1 MPETPKRNIVM
12 MGAPG
17 SGKGTQSA
25 VLSEKLGIN
34 AFSMGDILR
43 NVARGEDKEARKV
56 KALIDKGNMVPDK
69 LAIRLMEKELFKPEN
84 QNGFILDGF
93 PRELSQAKALDK
105 ALNSR
110 KYVKYRL
117 QIDLVL
123 LLQVPDDYVIDR
135 IIGRYACAECHTLY
149 HEKFKQPHVFGICDV
164 CGGKEFT
171 RRADDT
177 FETVVSRLRLFRRV
191 TAPVIPY
198 YEMKGLLV
206 CVDGTGP
213 IDVVSEKIR
222 KIVGY

>member
-1 MPETPKRNIVM
+1 MPELLKRNIVM

-25 VLSEKLGIN
+25 ILSEKLGIN
-34 AFSMGDILR
+34 SFSMGDILR
-43 NVARGEDKEARKV
+43 GVAKGTSEEAKLV
-56 KALIDKGNMVPDK
+56 KSLIDKGNMVPDK
-69 LAIRLMEKELFKPEN
+69 LAVRLMEEELFKPEN
-84 QNGFILDGF
+84 EHGYILDGF
-93 PRELSQAKALDK
+93 PRELSQAEALNE
-105 ALNSR
+105 ALNSE
-110 KYVKYRL
+110 KYAQYHMN
-117 QIDLVL
+117 IDLVL

-135 IIGRYACAECHTLY
+135 IIGRYQCAQCKTLY
-149 HEKFKQPHVFGICDV
+149 HEKFKHPHVYGICDV

-177 FETVVSRLRLFRRV
+177 YETVVSRLRTFRRV

-198 YEMKGLLV
+198 YESKGLLV

>member
-1 MPETPKRNIVM
+1 MVMALKRHIVM

-25 VLSEKLGIN
+25 ILSEKLGIK

-43 NVARGEDKEARKV
+43 NVAKGTSSEAQEV
-56 KALIDKGNMVPDK
+56 KKLIDKGEMVPNK
-69 LAIRLMEKELFKPEN
+69 LAVRLMEAELLKPEN
-84 QNGFILDGF
+84 ADGYILDGF
-93 PRELSQAKALDK
+93 PRELPQAKVLDK
-105 ALNSR
+105 DLSSK
-110 KYVKYRL
+110 KYAKYDMNV
-117 QIDLVL
+117 DLVL

-135 IIGRYACAECHTLY
+135 IIGRFQCATCGTLY
-149 HEKFKQPHVFGICDV
+149 HEKFKQTQVFGICDV

-177 FETVVSRLRLFRRV
+177 YETVVSRLRTFRSV

-198 YEMKGLLV
+198 YENKGLLV